1 MYHGRTLDRTPRVWT
16 TARNPATVPLVTTS
30 TPLSTV
36 LYVDSPSA
44 VLSDH
49 EQAVLASVNQ
59 KVAAGR
65 SLDEIMDFLFDSTRS
80 LFFCD
85 RLGLALIEEDGRLAT
100 HWVRA
105 DYPTLLRKGYA
116 EDLAGSTLEAVL
128 ERGQA
133 RIIRDLPRYL
143 AGKPNSRSTKILV
156 EEGVRSSLTVPLQVE
171 GRPVGV
177 LFRSSR
183 QVDAY
188 DDRQVA
194 LQQAVS
200 ERLSQ
205 AVEKVWLLEQARA
218 ATMAYTETLA
228 FVSHELKGPLAS
240 LIMDGTVLLDGYA
253 GSLDDVARRKVDAMV
268 RKARGLHGLVQDYL
282 HLSRAEAGLQP
293 NVSPAVDLATE
304 VIEPALEAAA
314 TEIEA
319 KGMQLERRISLG
331 LRVDAD
337 RDLLRVV
344 VLNLVSNAVKYGKEG
359 GRLRVTMC
367 REGHDVAVAVW
378 NEGPGFPAEQRSRL
392 FRRFSRLS
400 DPALLSRPGT
410 GVGLYTSWRIVRVHG
425 GRMDSTSE
433 HGAWAEFRFTLPEAA
448 SDRDT
453 H

>member
-1 MYHGRTLDRTPRVWT
+1 
-16 TARNPATVPLVTTS
+16 VTTS
-30 TPLSTV
+30 TQLSTV
-36 LYVDSPSA
+36 VYVGSSSA
-44 VLSDH
+44 EFSDE
-49 EQAVLASVNQ
+49 EQAALDSVNQ
-59 KVAAGR
+59 KVAAGQ
-65 SLDEIMDFLFDSTRS
+65 SLGEIMDFLFDSTRS

-85 RLGLALIEEDGRLAT
+85 RLGLALVEEDGRLVT
-100 HWVRA
+100 QWVRA
-105 DYPTLLRKGYA
+105 DYPHLLLGKGYA

-128 ERGQA
+128 AGGQA
-133 RIIRDLPRYL
+133 RIIRDLRKYL
-143 AGKPNSRSTKILV
+143 ECKPSSRSTRILV
-156 EEGVRSSLTVPLQVE
+156 EEGVRSSLTVPLRVE

-205 AVEKVWLLEQARA
+205 AVEKVWLVEQARA
-218 ATMAYTETLA
+218 ATLAYTETLA

-253 GSLDDVARRKVDAMV
+253 GSLDDVARRKVEAMV
-268 RKARGLHGLVQDYL
+268 RKARGLHGFVQDYL
-282 HLSRAEAGLQP
+282 HLARTETGLQP
-293 NVSPAVDLATE
+293 NVSPALDLATE

-319 KGMQLERRISLG
+319 KGMRLERRISLG
-331 LRVDAD
+331 LRVDGD
-337 RDLLRVV
+337 GDLLRVV
-344 VLNLVSNAVKYGKEG
+344 VLNLVSNAVKYGDAG
-359 GRLRVTMC
+359 GRIRVTTC
-367 REGHDVAVAVW
+367 READSVALAVW
-378 NEGPGFPAEQRSRL
+378 NEGPGFAPEQRPRL

-425 GRMDSTSE
+425 GRMDASSE
-433 HGAWAEFRFTLPEAA
+433 HGSWAEFRFTLPVAS
-448 SDRDT
+448 SDRDAL
-453 H
+453 

>member
-1 MYHGRTLDRTPRVWT
+1 M
-16 TARNPATVPLVTTS
+16 TTS
-30 TPLSTV
+30 PLTTV
-36 LYVDSPSA
+36 RYVDSVSSA
-44 VLSDH
+44 LSDD
-49 EQAVLASVNQ
+49 EQAVLSSVNQ
-59 KVAAGR
+59 KVAAGQT
-65 SLDEIMDFLFDSTRS
+65 LDEIMDFLFDSTRS

-85 RLGLALIEEDGRLAT
+85 RLGLALIEEDGRLVT
-100 HWVRA
+100 HWVRT
-105 DYPTLLRKGYA
+105 DYPRVLLEKRYA

-128 ERGQA
+128 ARGQA
-133 RIIRDLPRYL
+133 RIIGDLSAYL
-143 AGKPNSRSTKILV
+143 ASKPSSRSTKILV
-156 EEGVRSSLTVPLQVE
+156 EEGVRSSLTVPLRVE

-205 AVEKVWLLEQARA
+205 AVEKVWLIEQARA

-282 HLSRAEAGLQP
+282 HLARAETGLQP
-293 NVSPAVDLATE
+293 NLSPAVDLATE

-314 TEIEA
+314 TEIDA
-319 KGMQLERRISLG
+319 KGMRLERRISLG

-337 RDLLRVV
+337 KDLLRVV
-344 VLNLVSNAVKYGKEG
+344 VLNLVSNAVKYGEAG
-359 GRLRVTMC
+359 GRIRVTTC
-367 REGHDVAVAVW
+367 REGDSVTMAVW
-378 NEGPGFPAEQRSRL
+378 NEGPGFAPEQRSRL

-410 GVGLYTSWRIVRVHG
+410 GVGLYTSWRIVRMHG
-425 GRMDSTSE
+425 GRMNATSE
-433 HGAWAEFRFTLPEAA
+433 HGTWAEFRFTLPVAS
-448 SDRDT
+448 SDR
-453 H
+453 HVH